1 MLLAMHVVA
10 GPGELGESGPVYP
23 APAPA
28 PKPLARS
35 ALSRGRS
42 RAASLTAALQRKD
55 ATPVKAYSS
64 VANSV
69 SLARRKPVFQPKA
82 ELANQRLSKSAT
94 QGGSLG
100 LACLSTAQTGS
111 RA

>member
-1 MLLAMHVVA
+1 MAMHVVA
-10 GPGELGESGPVYP
+10 GPGELSESGPVYP
-23 APAPA
+23 APAPG

-42 RAASLTAALQRKD
+42 RAASLTFALQRKD

-69 SLARRKPVFQPKA
+69 WLARRKPVFQPKA
-82 ELANQRLSKSAT
+82 ELANSPANSTNDCLNPLPRAVRS
-94 QGGSLG
+94 GSL
-100 LACLSTAQTGS
+100 A
-111 RA
+111 